1 MDTNNLLND
10 LNHII
15 TLLENDGNIVVA
27 NDLQD
32 VFVKIAKK
40 KPAKKKNVP
49 NDPELY
55 SRCKSEVKKKFK
67 VWPSAYGSAALVR
80 LYKQRGGTYKKS

>member
-40 KPAKKKNVP
+40 NNVP

-80 LYKQRGGTYKKS
+80 LYKSRGGTYRKSK

>member
-40 KPAKKKNVP
+40 NNVP

-80 LYKQRGGTYKKS
+80 LYKLRGGTYRKSK